1 MRVCLFTVTDG
12 KASIIDI
19 TRASSK
25 VNDMLISSKDLRP
38 GNVTRNNN
46 VHVDDVASA
55 RLFSTKILIEMQL
68 ARARCI
74 SILSHPKHACKLSF
88 EQFSE
93 IILNEEEAS
102 TSHFLIGWCVCI
114 LFFSLSLSFFNP
126 EEDGK

>member
-1 MRVCLFTVTDG
+1 
-12 KASIIDI
+12 
-19 TRASSK
+19 
-25 VNDMLISSKDLRP
+25 
-38 GNVTRNNN
+38 
-46 VHVDDVASA
+46 
-55 RLFSTKILIEMQL
+55 MQL

-93 IILNEEEAS
+93 IILNEEEAY